1 MSRTEK
7 LDRKPVRDGGSGFLF
22 VASNFY
28 VTNVT
33 VCDII
38 KNDISENDFCRNESI
53 FKFYFVNILSI
64 MKMIACKVD
73 N

>member
-1 MSRTEK
+1 MKIKIIQTAKKTRTTEQKKVIIEGIENCCKCDCFATLSFLIEK
-7 LDRKPVRDGGSGFLF
+7 FPKIRKMF

-38 KNDISENDFCRNESI
+38 KTI
-53 FKFYFVNILSI
+53 
-64 MKMIACKVD
+64 
-73 N
+73 